1 MGLDVNIVCR
11 NYESDRVIPRFSKYL
26 SDHLG
31 WQLTSRPMPGFE
43 IYYLSAYFEHQLM
56 KSQISR
62 SAQMAAYFTHKE
74 EHPPK
79 NAKARLFERV
89 GSLVDLRIV
98 TAQRYAEEL
107 LQYGDTVQINPP
119 VERAAFTIPKQK
131 NRKLVAGFSGY
142 TYANKRKGENLARMI
157 IRTEPGKK
165 LIWRASG
172 RGWPVPTRK
181 YQWKHFPVFFQGLD
195 ILVITATV
203 EGVPMPPLEAL
214 SCGVSVVIPRGVGLL
229 DELPECQGIH
239 RYKKGDLSSLAI
251 ALSEAM
257 EQRAQVDRGALREIT
272 APYSISG
279 WCEQHKIIFEEIF
292 A

>member
-1 MGLDVNIVCR
+1 MGLDVNIICR

-31 WQLTSRPMPGFE
+31 WELTSRPVPGFE
-43 IYYLSAYFEHQLM
+43 IYYLSAYFENQLM

-62 SAQMAAYFTHKE
+62 SAKMAAYFTHKE
-74 EHPPK
+74 EFPPR

-98 TAQRYAEEL
+98 TAQKYADEL

-119 VERAAFTIPKQK
+119 VERAAFTIPKRK
-131 NRKLVAGFSGY
+131 NKKMTAGFSGY
-142 TYANKRKGENLARMI
+142 TYANKRKGENLAKMI
-157 IRTEPGKK
+157 IRSEPGKK
-165 LIWRASG
+165 LLWRASG
-172 RGWPVPTRK
+172 RGWPVPTKK
-181 YQWKHFPVFFQGLD
+181 YQWQNFPQFFQGLD

-214 SCGVSVVIPRGVGLL
+214 SCGVSVVVPRDVGLL
-229 DELPECQGIH
+229 DELPDFTGIH
-239 RYKKGDLSSLAI
+239 RYQKGDLSSLAT
-251 ALSEAM
+251 ALSEAV
-257 EQRAQVDRGALREIT
+257 ELRAQVDRSALREIT

-279 WCEQHKIIFEEIF
+279 WCEQHKMIFEEVF